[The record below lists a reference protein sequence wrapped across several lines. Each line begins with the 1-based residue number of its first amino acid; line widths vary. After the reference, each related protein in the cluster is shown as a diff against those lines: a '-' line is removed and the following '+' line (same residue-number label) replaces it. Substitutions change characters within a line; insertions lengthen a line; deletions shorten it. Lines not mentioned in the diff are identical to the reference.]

1 MLKFTA
7 TSLFF
12 LDCENFVFK
21 MVGDNG
27 RDMTYKECQD
37 YVNALAPK
45 APASLTKQFTNV
57 DVPNTSRFQKLQS
70 WIIKKNLFRTPIS
83 IFEKVRRV
91 PTCDC
96 EAEIQDLKTLIDE
109 QAAKISLLEDRV
121 NRLVDDYN
129 KNSYWTKCFAHKKC
143 FIR

>member
-1 MLKFTA
+1 M
-7 TSLFF
+7 
-12 LDCENFVFK
+12 NYQ
-21 MVGDNG
+21 
-27 RDMTYKECQD
+27 R
-37 YVNALAPK
+37 
-45 APASLTKQFTNV
+45 
-57 DVPNTSRFQKLQS
+57 
-70 WIIKKNLFRTPIS
+70 KNLFRTPIS

-129 KNSYWTKCFAHKKC
+129 KNSY
-143 FIR
+143 